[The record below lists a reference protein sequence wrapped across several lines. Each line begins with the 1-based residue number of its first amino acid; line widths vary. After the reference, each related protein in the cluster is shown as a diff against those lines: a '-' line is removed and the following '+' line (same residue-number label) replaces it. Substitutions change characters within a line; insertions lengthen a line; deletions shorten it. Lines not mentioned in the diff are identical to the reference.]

1 MVAEG
6 AQGSRGEP
14 GCSPILGMKTEAVE
28 DKRERREEGI
38 NHPQEE
44 KRRSER
50 RAELLSV
57 L

>member
-1 MVAEG
+1 MAAEG

-44 KRRSER
+44 KRRSKR

>member
-1 MVAEG
+1 MAGEG

-14 GCSPILGMKTEAVE
+14 GCSPVLRMKTEAAE
-28 DKRERREEGI
+28 DKREEREAGI
-38 NHPQEE
+38 NHPQE
-44 KRRSER
+44 KRSEG